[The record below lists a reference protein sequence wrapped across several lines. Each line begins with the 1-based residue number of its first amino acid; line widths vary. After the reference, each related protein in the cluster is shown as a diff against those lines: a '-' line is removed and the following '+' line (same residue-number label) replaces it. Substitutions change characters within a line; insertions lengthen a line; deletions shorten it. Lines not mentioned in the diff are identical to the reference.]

1 MKNTD
6 LTFPDS
12 LLRVRSLALPA
23 GVVALVG
30 GGALALL
37 LGGTD
42 LFFQAYLYAFIL
54 CLAIPLGSLALLCV
68 HHMTAGSWSFIIQR
82 PLEAATRTIKYMA
95 VLFLPVLLG
104 PLFGLNNLYQKWID
118 PAGSHAVEAKAAYL
132 NPEFWTGRAIFYFAV
147 WVLLASL
154 FSRWSKQL
162 DDTDNPLI
170 TLKLRRLAPP
180 ALIIYCLTIT
190 FAVTDWVMSLE
201 PEWFSTIYGPLF
213 WMSQVLTT
221 FAFMIL
227 ILSAL
232 SDTKPIS
239 RYLTVDHYYQ
249 LGTFMLAFTVLWAY
263 MSFSQYLIIWSGN
276 LSEEIGY
283 YIISRMDG
291 GMSLIAVSLMLG
303 HFLLPL
309 LYLLQRRFKFNI
321 SRLTFAAYWMLSW
334 RLVDVFYMINPAFHH
349 EDPGFYLSE
358 ALVYVLVTLGLGGI
372 WVWLFLGQL
381 KRRPLL
387 ALNDPR
393 LANALSHGGEEELAE
408 HA

>member
-37 LGGTD
+37 FGGTD

-104 PLFGLNNLYQKWID
+104 PFFGLNNLYQGWVE
-118 PAGSHAVEAKAAYL
+118 PSGSHAVEAKAAYL

-387 ALNDPR
+387 VLNDPR

>member
-23 GVVALVG
+23 GVVVLVG

-37 LGGTD
+37 FGGTD

-104 PLFGLNNLYQKWID
+104 PLFGLNNLYQGWVE
-118 PAGSHAVEAKAAYL
+118 PSGSHAVEAKAAYL

-249 LGTFMLAFTVLWAY
+249 LGTFMLAFMVLWAY

>member
-23 GVVALVG
+23 GVVVLVG

-37 LGGTD
+37 FGGTD

-95 VLFLPVLLG
+95 VLFLPILLG

-381 KRRPLL
+381 KSRPLL
-387 ALNDPR
+387 VLNDPR
-393 LANALSHGGEEELAE
+393 LADALSLEGEEELAE